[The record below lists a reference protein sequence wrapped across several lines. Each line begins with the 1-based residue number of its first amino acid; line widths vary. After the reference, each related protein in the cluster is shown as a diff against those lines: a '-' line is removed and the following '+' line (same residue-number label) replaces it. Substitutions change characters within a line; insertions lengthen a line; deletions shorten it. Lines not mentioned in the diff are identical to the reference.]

1 MATKRKY
8 PAELKLEVVKQC
20 LKGNKTARQIAREN
34 DVPEHRVY
42 RWLLAYR
49 EQGEAAFEPKSRAG
63 RLIKDPTKIP
73 PVLYKEL
80 GLDRIRKDPKE
91 LKNGLTENEKLKLI
105 IAEKELEIRML
116 RDLLKKRTTTSR
128 QTRSR

>member
-20 LKGNKTARQIAREN
+20 LEGNKAVSQVASEN
-34 DVPEHRVY
+34 DVSDNCVY
-42 RWLLAYR
+42 RWLAAYR
-49 EQGEAAFEPKSRAG
+49 EQGESAFEPKSRAG

-80 GLDRIRKDPKE
+80 GLDKIRKDPKE
-91 LKNGLTENEKLKLI
+91 LKNALTENEKLKLI

-116 RDLLKKRTTTSR
+116 RDLLKKTNKGR
-128 QTRSR
+128 